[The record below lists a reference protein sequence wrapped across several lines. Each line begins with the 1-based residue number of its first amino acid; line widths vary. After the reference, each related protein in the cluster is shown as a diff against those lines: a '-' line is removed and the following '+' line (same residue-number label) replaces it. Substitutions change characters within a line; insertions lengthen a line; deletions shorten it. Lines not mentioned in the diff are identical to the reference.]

1 MTDRWYHQ
9 ALHRL
14 LRTGSVTFGDR
25 PGVPI
30 VAFDAMKRELRE
42 IARVAV
48 QEERRQVR
56 AILDDI
62 DAGWHRAECEG
73 RNVEEA
79 SIRQR
84 ALVGALDAIDGRNR
98 ARSLARLKQEN
109 WT

>member
-73 RNVEEA
+73 RTTSRRPA
-79 SIRQR
+79 SGNGRSSGR
-84 ALVGALDAIDGRNR
+84 STPSTGGTAHGALRD
-98 ARSLARLKQEN
+98 
-109 WT
+109 